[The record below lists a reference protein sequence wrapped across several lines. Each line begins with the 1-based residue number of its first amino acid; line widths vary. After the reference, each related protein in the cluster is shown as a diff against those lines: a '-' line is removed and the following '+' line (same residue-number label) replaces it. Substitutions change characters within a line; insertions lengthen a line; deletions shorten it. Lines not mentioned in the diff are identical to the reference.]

1 MGGKYQAI
9 RKSGSHNPYVSTASG
24 LLFWFF
30 TLTMLE
36 VVLRMVVFDSV
47 FERFGLVLG
56 FNGVIAA
63 ILTLLTTV
71 FPKKVNAVLGAIL
84 GLLLVFIF
92 GSQIVY
98 DFIFGSLYSVAQMQM
113 GGAAVTAFWKETLFA
128 MGDGILYLLMLLIP
142 ATRLYICD
150 S

>member
-92 GSQIVY
+92 GAFS
-98 DFIFGSLYSVAQMQM
+98 
-113 GGAAVTAFWKETLFA
+113 TAL
-128 MGDGILYLLMLLIP
+128 GDGGYG
-142 ATRLYICD
+142 D
-150 S
+150 SLVLSFTYC